1 MLLLSR
7 CSRVRLEETSTSTTV
22 IRQALHML
30 ESCTMLLLVL
40 VVAGSIAIAHA
51 QQDPV
56 AGFCRRFG
64 HQTTV
69 IDRKLYIDG
78 GFINYDPLTNDP
90 TNYTN
95 TYLSYLDLDHNG
107 SHDMPQLYA
116 NLTKDGSVPS
126 VHGGVLW
133 GDDVKKR
140 FYLFG
145 GEYTNTQQQPVV
157 DTPAPLWAYDIS
169 RDRWEL
175 VGHAPPNSISGAVS
189 YGAGVSV
196 SERGEGYYYGGWL
209 SNSSVPGGG
218 RGPGRRPRAWFGIRW
233 IPKNG
238 ATPRDRTT
246 GSEEQKASWSTSRS
260 ATTECWCILAA
271 SGTRGNGSVVGQPMD
286 EVHLYNIGTSK
297 WYVQHASGDVPEMRR
312 RFCAGATWAQDQ
324 SSYNIYLYGGLG
336 FLPNNEAGF
345 DDVYILSL
353 PSFTWTKMYPAPG
366 SNITNQYP
374 HNALT
379 CNVIDGAQML
389 IMGGSF
395 PLDTKTCDARDQF
408 GTHGLDMGEQTQ
420 MQAQY
425 LLMVMDTHRWFVY
438 RKNITSYIVPQLIL
452 DEIGGNPQ
460 GGATK
465 TAPSNGFDQPDLKT
479 LMMRRYTAAAR
490 TPTGNVSQQGG
501 GLARNAIIGIAVG
514 CGGAA
519 LLASIVGCCC
529 LGVVRRRRKLRLN
542 RAAAGARVVPP
553 GIPNS
558 NNTVASSLG
567 AARISASTRV
577 PSLGAVGSP
586 SPTSYYYS
594 PATPVELAGSE
605 GMHELHDRRQYGTPH
620 LSLSSPESMMI
631 PPSPK
636 YMDHDKTAR
645 SSPPTTTTT
654 IYSWSRGG
662 SPVTT
667 TEAAGAHTGFST
679 ISPLTTTP
687 TTETMQQPQQ
697 QQQYNNNGQTFPRS
711 WLETS
716 SEHSFGPL
724 NSNPVLEQQQHQ
736 DPAAATTPQAAAS
749 TPLRGR
755 EQPRVQARDG
765 GISKPETD
773 GEGPRRQTY
782 YHS

>member
-1 MLLLSR
+1 MLLF
-7 CSRVRLEETSTSTTV
+7 
-22 IRQALHML
+22 
-30 ESCTMLLLVL
+30 VL
-40 VVAGSIAIAHA
+40 VVAGSITTAHA
-51 QQDPV
+51 QRDPV
-56 AGFCRRFG
+56 VGFCRRFG

-78 GFINYDPLTNDP
+78 GFINYDPLTDDP

-126 VHGGVLW
+126 VQGGVLW
-133 GDDVKKR
+133 GDDVNKR

-145 GEYTNTQQQPVV
+145 GEYTSTQQQPPV
-157 DTPAPLWAYDIS
+157 DTPAPLWAYDIG

-175 VGHAPPNSISGAVS
+175 VGHAPPDSINGTVS

-196 SERGEGYYYGGWL
+196 TERGEGYYYGGWL
-209 SNSSVPGGG
+209 SNSSVPGW
-218 RGPGRRPRAWFGIRW
+218 RKGPKAATTGLIRFAFSSSSSSPLSQFKCFSRRFRRVSPKPSLLVYKNELSPLTNPFVIAQWINTTGPDDGIRRAEGVMEYL
-233 IPKNG
+233 PVSDNG
-238 ATPRDRTT
+238 RLVYFGGIRDP
-246 GSEEQKASWSTSRS
+246 
-260 ATTECWCILAA
+260 
-271 SGTRGNGSVVGQPMD
+271 GNGSVVGQPMD

-297 WYVQHASGDVPEMRR
+297 WYVQHASGDVPDMRR
-312 RFCAGATWAQDQ
+312 RFCAGATWVQDQ

-336 FLPNNEAGF
+336 FPLNNEAGF

-379 CNVIDGAQML
+379 CNVIDSAQML

-408 GTHGLDMGEQTQ
+408 GTHGLDMGEQNPD
-420 MQAQY
+420 ASP
-425 LLMVMDTHRWFVY
+425 WFVY

-452 DEIGGNPQ
+452 DEIGGNPR

-490 TPTGNVSQQGG
+490 TPTGGVSHQGG
-501 GLARNAIIGIAVG
+501 GLSRNAVIGIAVG

-542 RAAAGARVVPP
+542 RAAAGAGAVPP

-567 AARISASTRV
+567 AARISASAYV
-577 PSLGAVGSP
+577 PSPGAIGSP

-594 PATPVELAGSE
+594 PTTPNRMLRAPVELAGSE

-620 LSLSSPESMMI
+620 FSLSSPGSLMI
-631 PPSPK
+631 SPPLK
-636 YMDHDKTAR
+636 YIDHETAR

-654 IYSWSRGG
+654 TYSCSRGG
-662 SPVTT
+662 SPVTIA
-667 TEAAGAHTGFST
+667 EAAGAHMGFYT
-679 ISPLTTTP
+679 ITPLTTAP
-687 TTETMQQPQQ
+687 TTETLHQH
-697 QQQYNNNGQTFPRS
+697 QQQYNDNGQSFPRS

-724 NSNPVLEQQQHQ
+724 NSNPVVEQQQQHQ
-736 DPAAATTPQAAAS
+736 GQAAAATPQAAAS

-773 GEGPRRQTY
+773 GEGPRR
-782 YHS
+782 